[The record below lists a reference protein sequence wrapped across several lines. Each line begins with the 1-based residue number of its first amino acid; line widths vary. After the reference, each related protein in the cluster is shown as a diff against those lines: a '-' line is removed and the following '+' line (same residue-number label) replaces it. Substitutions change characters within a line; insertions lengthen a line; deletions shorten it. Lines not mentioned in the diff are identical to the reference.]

1 MRILFLTRRFYPG
14 IGGVEKH
21 VEEVSKILIKKGHDL
36 TVVTKSYGDEGLYK
50 GIKIKR
56 IKKMQDNWFEKFYVW
71 IWFWKNKQLIKNADI
86 VHAHDVFY
94 WYLPFRF
101 MFPRKKV
108 FITFHGYESYP
119 VRKRA
124 IIVRKISE
132 LLSNG
137 NICVGDFIKKWYG
150 TKANF
155 VIYGAVNVSAVNKR
169 TINRQSAIFYGRLD
183 DQTGV
188 LDYAKAT
195 ELIKEKYP
203 KFDFLILGEG
213 KYKHRLKGYN
223 TKKFKKNAVKYL
235 ENYNFAFV
243 SRYLS
248 ILEALAAKRL
258 AFALY
263 DNPIKEDYLRMS
275 PFSGYIVI
283 ENSPKKL
290 AERVDYYLR
299 NRQAEEELIEKGFSW
314 VTNQTWENV
323 VGAYLRLWR

>member
-21 VEEVSKILIKKGHDL
+21 VEEVGKILVKKGHDL
-36 TVVTKSYGDEGLYK
+36 TVVTKSHGEKSLYR

-56 IKKMQDNWFEKFYVW
+56 IEKTPDNWFEKFYVW

-124 IIVRKISE
+124 IIVRRISE

-155 VIYGAVNVSAVNKR
+155 VIYGAVNVSAVGKR
-169 TINRQSAIFYGRLD
+169 PINRQSAIFYGRLD

-203 KFDFLILGEG
+203 
-213 KYKHRLKGYN
+213 
-223 TKKFKKNAVKYL
+223 
-235 ENYNFAFV
+235 
-243 SRYLS
+243 
-248 ILEALAAKRL
+248 
-258 AFALY
+258 
-263 DNPIKEDYLRMS
+263 
-275 PFSGYIVI
+275 
-283 ENSPKKL
+283 
-290 AERVDYYLR
+290 
-299 NRQAEEELIEKGFSW
+299 
-314 VTNQTWENV
+314 
-323 VGAYLRLWR
+323 

>member
-1 MRILFLTRRFYPG
+1 MKILFLTRGFYPG

-124 IIVRKISE
+124 IIVRRISE

-195 ELIKEKYP
+195 ELIK
-203 KFDFLILGEG
+203 
-213 KYKHRLKGYN
+213 
-223 TKKFKKNAVKYL
+223 VKYL

-299 NRQAEEELIEKGFSW
+299 NRQAE
-314 VTNQTWENV
+314 
-323 VGAYLRLWR
+323 